1 MTGARMPECGYDSVV
16 RLEDVK
22 IERDGERIVAIS
34 LVRPVQLGANVRYVG
49 EDFKIGQRIVSPGTR
64 LGPQHIL
71 GLATLGH
78 HTIEVSVRPRVV
90 GIYTGDEL
98 VGCSEAELGPS
109 QIRNSTAPL
118 LKSILEGY
126 GAEVVACDVASDR
139 REGVRAALERAI
151 VACPDLVVTTGGV
164 SVGKFDLVED
174 VLREL
179 GAQIFFHKVAVR
191 PGKPILFGELPTPGN
206 VLVGSGQALICF
218 GLPGNPIAV
227 AAGARFFVLPFLRAL
242 LGGSLEVAHRLPILE
257 QASKPG
263 GLVFFQRGV
272 RFGQGVKALNGQA
285 SFMTSSLMEAE
296 GWIVSH
302 SEGPVIAKGELVEWY
317 PLWS

>member
-1 MTGARMPECGYDSVV
+1 MEFGCG
-16 RLEDVK
+16 
-22 IERDGERIVAIS
+22 DGNQLKLAQYPSYSGIDIS
-34 LVRPVQLGANVRYVG
+34 ETALTICRKSFANDTTKKFSLYN
-49 EDFKIGQRIVSPGTR
+49 PGN
-64 LGPQHIL
+64 
-71 GLATLGH
+71 A
-78 HTIEVSVRPRVV
+78 
-90 GIYTGDEL
+90 
-98 VGCSEAELGPS
+98 
-109 QIRNSTAPL
+109 
-118 LKSILEGY
+118 
-126 GAEVVACDVASDR
+126 
-139 REGVRAALERAI
+139 
-151 VACPDLVVTTGGV
+151 
-164 SVGKFDLVED
+164 VGKFDLVED

-242 LGGSLEVAHRLPILE
+242 LGGNLEVAHRLPILE
-257 QASKPG
+257 QASTPG

-302 SEGPVIAKGELVEWY
+302 SEGPVITKGELVEWY